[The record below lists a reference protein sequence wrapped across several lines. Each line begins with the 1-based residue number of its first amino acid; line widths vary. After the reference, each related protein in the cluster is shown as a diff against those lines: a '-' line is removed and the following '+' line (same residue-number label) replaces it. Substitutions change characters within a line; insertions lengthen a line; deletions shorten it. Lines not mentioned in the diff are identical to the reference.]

1 MLSMM
6 EVGAGLA
13 NEGADMDAVYKC
25 VKGIAYNLLSD
36 ATALGGDK
44 ATTTFTS

>member
-6 EVGAGLA
+6 KLGAGIA
-13 NEGADMDAVYKC
+13 NKGADMDAVYTC
-25 VKGIAYNLLSD
+25 VKGIAYIMLSD
-36 ATALGGDK
+36 ATALGGDG